1 MAIFAY
7 QMQSILN
14 IKYKLENQEKI
25 AFSNAQLRLKN
36 EEHKMTQIKE
46 KKSFYEK
53 QMRNE
58 MQDRLN
64 VQELISCNQ
73 GIGIMKEAKKL
84 QQVEVNM
91 AQKKVDR
98 ARICL
103 NEAMI
108 ERKTHE
114 KLREN
119 AFEEFIKGINAQESK
134 EIDEL
139 VSYSYASTIV

>member
-1 MAIFAY
+1 MAKFAY

-14 IKYKLENQEKI
+14 IKCKLENQEKI
-25 AFSNAQLRLKN
+25 AYSNAQLRLKN
-36 EEHKMTQIKE
+36 EEHKMTRIKD
-46 KKSFYEK
+46 KKNFYAQ
-53 QMRNE
+53 QMRDE

-64 VQELISCNQ
+64 VKELDSCNQ
-73 GIGIMKEAKKL
+73 GIGIMKEAIKL

-91 AQKKVDR
+91 AQKSVDR
-98 ARICL
+98 AHVRL

-119 AFEEFIKGINAQESK
+119 AFEEFVKEINAQESK

-139 VSYSYASTIV
+139 VSYSFSTTKA